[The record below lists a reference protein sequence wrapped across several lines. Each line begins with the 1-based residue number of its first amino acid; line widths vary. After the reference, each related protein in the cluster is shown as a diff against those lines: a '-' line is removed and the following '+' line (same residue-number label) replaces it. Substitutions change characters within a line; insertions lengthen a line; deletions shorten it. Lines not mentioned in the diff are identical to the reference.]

1 VGPYLS
7 KTDVEVAYEKKFKA
21 IQRLCCARKAGD
33 SEIVLNANNRSR
45 SRSFAL
51 NSSHNYTQLLRP
63 LGQALESLQM
73 QSFSLRMD
81 GDAVIVCGRKHR
93 DQPVDKLSRRG
104 FWQLLRSSQPAEIEE
119 DETIELRYTPEQ
131 LNHMDEE
138 GRSKR
143 GDLSSPNAHSV
154 SQVVR
159 AVGAL
164 VDQKQARLLS
174 VRKDEQKIEIEYESP
189 LKGRV
194 TEEFTAATLYEFWV
208 RMYLKRSSRIEE
220 TK

>member
-1 VGPYLS
+1 M
-7 KTDVEVAYEKKFKA
+7 
-21 IQRLCCARKAGD
+21 
-33 SEIVLNANNRSR
+33 
-45 SRSFAL
+45 

-63 LGQALESLQM
+63 VGQALESLQM
-73 QSFSLRMD
+73 QSFALTMD
-81 GDAVIVCGRKHR
+81 GDAVVVRGRKRR
-93 DQPVDKLSRRG
+93 DQPVEKLSPRG
-104 FWQLLRSSQPAEIEE
+104 FWQLLRPTQPAEI
-119 DETIELRYTPEQ
+119 DEQETVELRYTPEQ

-174 VRKDEQKIEIEYESP
+174 LRKDDQKIEIEYESA
-189 LKGRV
+189 LKGRI
-194 TEEFTAATLYEFWV
+194 TEEFTPATLYEFWV
-208 RMYLKRSSRIEE
+208 RMYLKRSKRLDQS
-220 TK
+220 K

>member
-1 VGPYLS
+1 
-7 KTDVEVAYEKKFKA
+7 
-21 IQRLCCARKAGD
+21 
-33 SEIVLNANNRSR
+33 
-45 SRSFAL
+45 
-51 NSSHNYTQLLRP
+51 
-63 LGQALESLQM
+63 M
-73 QSFSLRMD
+73 QSFSLTMD
-81 GDAVIVCGRKHR
+81 GDAVLVRGHKHR
-93 DQPVDKLSRRG
+93 DQAIDRSSSRG
-104 FWQLLRSSQPAEIEE
+104 FWRLLRSSRTPEV
-119 DETIELRYTPEQ
+119 DEQETVELRYTPEQ
-131 LNHMDEE
+131 LRHMDEE

-174 VRKDEQKIEIEYESP
+174 VRKGEQKIEIEYESP